1 MIDFANKTELMWFI
15 VLASLTLL
23 FLLCNI
29 FALRTIKK
37 KGAKPFCITIYIFA
51 WLTLA
56 FTLAV
61 SAFTFVV
68 RMGNV
73 EWLNATFMLVVVSR
87 LVIEILVYVLAFSC
101 VTALIVMP
109 IKWKMKAGSL
119 TDGDGYLT
127 VGEEGKIVVKEQV
140 VGQIVY
146 SDGDQVVAFNDAIV
160 DEAVVEDEPIVDEP
174 VVEDEPIV
182 EVEPVVEDE
191 IVVEDESP
199 VEELPVE
206 EEQPT
211 IEVANEEE
219 TATSNASKRE
229 RTKASVIFMEY
240 LDGASEEE
248 RQKIKKSI
256 RTVKIKKQ

>member
-15 VLASLTLL
+15 VLVSLALL
-23 FLLCNI
+23 FLLCNL

-68 RMGNV
+68 RMGNA

-87 LVIEILVYVLAFSC
+87 LVIEILVYVLAISC
-101 VTALIVMP
+101 VTALVVMP

-119 TDGDGYLT
+119 ADGDGYLT
-127 VGEEGKIVVKEQV
+127 VGEEDKIVVKEQV

-146 SDGDQVVAFNDAIV
+146 SDGDQVVAPNDA
-160 DEAVVEDEPIVDEP
+160 IVDEP

-211 IEVANEEE
+211 IEVASEEE
-219 TATSNASKRE
+219 TASLNASKRE